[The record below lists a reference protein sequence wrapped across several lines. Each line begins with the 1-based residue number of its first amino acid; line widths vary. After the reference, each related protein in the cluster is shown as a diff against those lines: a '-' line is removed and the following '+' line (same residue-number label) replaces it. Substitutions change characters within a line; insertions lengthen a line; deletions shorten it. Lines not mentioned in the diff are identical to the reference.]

1 MILIHWFIERI
12 SSGMK
17 IVKKNSR
24 NRIGNRFMSICLIC
38 YVEKEEMMKITN
50 EPMIHRVMKTQERR
64 FDDN

>member
-24 NRIGNRFMSICLIC
+24 NRIGNPFMSICLIC
-38 YVEKEEMMKITN
+38 YVEKEEIMKITN
-50 EPMIHRVMKTQERR
+50 EPVIHHVMKMQERR

>member
-1 MILIHWFIERI
+1 MILIHWFIERVF
-12 SSGMK
+12 SGTK

-38 YVEKEEMMKITN
+38 YVEKEEMVKITN
-50 EPMIHRVMKTQERR
+50 KPMIHHVMKIQERR